1 MKHISFFFKF
11 YFVFVLELSG
21 LATMLKREPPDGKE
35 KPEPPKIGHKPET
48 LSRKNS
54 KSDLIERSA
63 VGLSD
68 HSGMGGGNGSD
79 SASVAGLVAVSSA
92 AGISAAHMKA
102 DKRDSAASKDM
113 GQSSYLVDSMKTS
126 QQSFLEPLKDDELE
140 RLKDW

>member
-1 MKHISFFFKF
+1 
-11 YFVFVLELSG
+11 
-21 LATMLKREPPDGKE
+21 MLKREPPDGKE

-54 KSDLIERSA
+54 KSDLIERS
-63 VGLSD
+63 GGMSD

-79 SASVAGLVAVSSA
+79 SASVAGLGAVSSA
-92 AGISAAHMKA
+92 AAISAAHMKA
-102 DKRDSAASKDM
+102 EKRDSAASKDM
-113 GQSSYLVDSMKTS
+113 GQSNYLVESMKTS